1 MVNVN
6 RNVKCG
12 VVRNMADAVQRL
24 AMTDPCFRA
33 RVIELR
39 GTFLDPAVVRLGLT
53 SGRPALNG
61 SVLDLSGGAK
71 QGAVSA

>member
-1 MVNVN
+1 MNKN
-6 RNVKCG
+6 MKCG

-39 GTFLDPAVVRLGLT
+39 GTFLGPAAVRLGLT

-61 SVLDLSGGAK
+61 STLDLSGGAK
-71 QGAVSA
+71 QEAVSA